1 MSDTEIGGAVDPGDG
16 DVVPDPA
23 VDPDPEV
30 ATEASEGDDTVT
42 GDDAERLVPTDVDD
56 VDVDVTESEGPVLGA
71 PE

>member
-30 ATEASEGDDTVT
+30 ASEGDDTVT
-42 GDDAERLVPTDVDD
+42 GDDAERLVPTGVD
-56 VDVDVTESEGPVLGA
+56 DVDVTESEGPVLGA